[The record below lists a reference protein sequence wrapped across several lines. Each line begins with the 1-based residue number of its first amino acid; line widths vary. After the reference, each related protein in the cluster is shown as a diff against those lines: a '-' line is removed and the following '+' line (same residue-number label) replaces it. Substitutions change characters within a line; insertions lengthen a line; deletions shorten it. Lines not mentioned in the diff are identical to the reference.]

1 MKKIFLSTF
10 LLFFLG
16 QCSKNEAIDLSNES
30 DITKIFGNPILEKP
44 FPGDYTFF
52 KDALYGNKVQNKLDL
67 LLPKSENLKGVVLY
81 FHGGSF
87 LFGSK
92 EDLYQS
98 PSKEFITA
106 LLESNVAV
114 INAEYTFIDDPLSE
128 GVFTA
133 LEEGSEVIRFT
144 EENAS
149 LLRIPPQKII
159 LAGVSAGAGIAQWN
173 GFKSDNNSSIV
184 GVLATIA
191 QSSYDLYEWQTIFP
205 EFSIT
210 ALREEFRELDD
221 LFIQFY
227 NGEPTE
233 EKRAKLDYRSFMD
246 ANDPPLYIYNPVYEE
261 TPFNSDGSIDFN
273 ILFHSVKHA
282 DYLRLKA
289 LEVGQEFSG
298 AYKESPEEF
307 VTRILSN

>member
-1 MKKIFLSTF
+1 MKKILLSTF
-10 LLFFLG
+10 LLFSLG
-16 QCSKNEAIDLSNES
+16 QCSKNEASDPSNES
-30 DITKIFGNPILEKP
+30 GIIKVFGNPIAEKP

-52 KDALYGNKVQNKLDL
+52 KDASYRNKVQNKLDL

-98 PSKEFITA
+98 PSKEFIIA
-106 LLESNVAV
+106 LLTSNIAV

-149 LLRIPPQKII
+149 LLSIPPQKII

-173 GFKSDNNSSIV
+173 GFQSDSNSSIA

-191 QSSYDLYEWQTIFP
+191 QSTYDLYDWQTIFP

-210 ALREEFRELDD
+210 ALRNEFVELDD
-221 LFIQFY
+221 LFLQFY
-227 NGEPTE
+227 NGEATE
-233 EKRAKLDYRSFMD
+233 EKRTLLDYRGFMD
-246 ANDPPLYIYNPVYEE
+246 ANDPPLYVYNPVYEE
-261 TPFNSDGSIDFN
+261 TLLNSEGNLDFN

-298 AYKESPEEF
+298 AYQESPEQF
-307 VTRILSN
+307 VIRILSQ